1 MLTVESVLVTY
12 PGFNGLYDLTLPR
25 GTLAAVIGPSGG
37 GKTTLFNALGGFE
50 TLTSGRMTFDGVDF
64 TTSPPAARPTA
75 MLFQDHNLFPHLT
88 AIENVAL
95 GIDPGL
101 RLDAAQW
108 RDADHALTQTGLGGM
123 AGRLPAALSG
133 GQRQRVALARA
144 LVRNRPILL
153 LDEPFGALDPGLRKE
168 MIALV
173 DALRRERDFTVL
185 MSLHTPEDAL
195 GLADRMLFIADGRVQ
210 LNETPERVLHS
221 GASELR
227 RFLGR

>member
-1 MLTVESVLVTY
+1 MLTVEAVAITY
-12 PGFNGLYDLTLPR
+12 PDFNGLYDFTLPR
-25 GTLAAVIGPSGG
+25 GALAAVIGPSGG

-50 TLTSGRMTFDGVDF
+50 APQSGRMTFDGADF
-64 TTSPPAARPTA
+64 TLAPPAARPTA
-75 MLFQDHNLFPHLT
+75 MLFQDHNLFPHLS

-95 GIDPGL
+95 GINPGL
-101 RLDAAQW
+101 RLDASQW
-108 RDADHALTQTGLGGM
+108 REAEQALTQTGLAGM
-123 AGRLPAALSG
+123 ARRLPAALSG

-144 LVRNRPILL
+144 LVRAKPILL

-173 DALRRERDFTVL
+173 DALRQARGFTVL
-185 MSLHTPEDAL
+185 MSLHTPDDAL
-195 GLADRMLFIADGRVQ
+195 GFADRMLFIAEGRVQ